1 MFTPKVWAGGEGSR
15 GHPHSSCHLPGW
27 VEGGRPRVGGTVVD
41 PGKVGVSPPG
51 SGGAW
56 IPSSDRQSLCPANSG
71 ASHLPSTLLL
81 LPQPHIWPSPQ
92 SHPKP
97 SLQPVDQAV
106 YQERHASQLT
116 LLLAPSCTPLPTG
129 VHPYSAGLSV
139 IQSQAPRSPVT
150 PHLMLIKGGHHCL
163 WGRTSYS
170 FSKSGPWKQN
180 DFGSTLPLVPPS
192 HSKCPLTLVL
202 RYNPDLDTS
211 TAISGGPDPCSAWV
225 MGQGLNTFKTYFIL
239 HFSIAHLLQVR
250 GSGG

>member
-1 MFTPKVWAGGEGSR
+1 MEGHGFRPQTGSPYALLIL
-15 GHPHSSCHLPGW
+15 GHHIFRPLSSCYP
-27 VEGGRPRVGGTVVD
+27 
-41 PGKVGVSPPG
+41 SPT
-51 SGGAW
+51 SGLHPSLTPNP
-56 IPSSDRQSLCPANSG
+56 PSSLWTKLFTRSVN
-71 ASHLPSTLLL
+71 
-81 LPQPHIWPSPQ
+81 
-92 SHPKP
+92 
-97 SLQPVDQAV
+97 
-106 YQERHASQLT
+106 ASQLT